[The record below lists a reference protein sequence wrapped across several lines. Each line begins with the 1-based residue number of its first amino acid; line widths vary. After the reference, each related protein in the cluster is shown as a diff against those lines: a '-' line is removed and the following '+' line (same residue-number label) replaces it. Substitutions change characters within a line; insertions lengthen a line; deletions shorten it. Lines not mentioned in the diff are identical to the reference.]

1 MKSYIDFFET
11 YKGELL
17 GTKKFRNKF
26 IRLWGT
32 ETIDGV
38 QVMKSRFTVYPGYLN
53 KNSDGTYTDEAKRI
67 QSFCKMLGSWSQV
80 KESNFNAIAGY
91 YFYLNPNKDD
101 TSELAKEL
109 LAEKVDLFC
118 PKDVWQ
124 KCTINYIDKSNPTRF
139 DGWSKEQIL
148 SYIDNNYSNIFS
160 TGNGFIIEDDIDK
173 LAIGQYVLFDNGTEF
188 AVEVVSSSRTAIQ
201 NTQGLQ
207 FTSGRN
213 SNLYYTGLNV
223 VIRYK
228 RIVDDIDP
236 NGLLITAMINE
247 VNAANI
253 AKSQE
258 LQRSS
263 FNDDYEIVSETDFL
277 DNELWYNGQLRYSA
291 VIASGI
297 KTKVAVETVLSVL
310 DTGTVKKK
318 VSWWKKALGFVLI
331 IIAIALTL
339 IPGTQAAAGGLWA
352 ALAIYMGTA
361 VLIMTLIQAQWAKSN
376 GAAAEYMGR
385 WVKIANIISMVAGL
399 AALYTAL
406 AKQALAQ
413 ALTTEL
419 VKQGATQAAAQ
430 SAVAAMTEVAV
441 ASTSASLGVTAT
453 TSSFVTAAGN
463 MIMNSFKSIG
473 MKVAG
478 KAIEMRR
485 AAMEADLKNT
495 TAQYEESQEALADTL
510 DKNMNI
516 GVEDIKWYTDLS
528 EQANSRYDF
537 NAPYEAEST
546 TVHIGNI
553 CKASFYNGARMNLR
567 AEDLLQIK

>member
-38 QVMKSRFTVYPGYLN
+38 KVMKSRFTVYPGYLN
-53 KNSDGTYTDEAKRI
+53 KNADGTYTDEAKKI
-67 QSFCKMLGSWSQV
+67 QSFCKMLGSWSQI

-91 YFYLNPNKDD
+91 YFYLNPDKDD
-101 TSELAKEL
+101 TSELSKEL

-118 PKDVWQ
+118 PKDEWQ
-124 KCTINYIDKSNPTRF
+124 ECTINYIDQTDPTKF

-148 SYIDNNYSNIFS
+148 AYIDNDYANIFS
-160 TGNGFIIEDDIDK
+160 MGNGFIIEDDIDK
-173 LAIGQYVLFDNGTEF
+173 LVIGKYVLFDDGTEF

-201 NTQGLQ
+201 NTPGNE
-207 FTSGRN
+207 FTKGRTK
-213 SNLYYTGLNV
+213 NLYYTGLNV

-236 NGLLITAMINE
+236 DGLFMRTLLGESDETQKGRINQLTKFSVSGFGITKSTKTDE
-247 VNAANI
+247 V
-253 AKSQE
+253 
-258 LQRSS
+258 
-263 FNDDYEIVSETDFL
+263 
-277 DNELWYNGQLRYSA
+277 WYKDQLRYSA
-291 VIASGI
+291 VIASGV

-310 DTGTVKKK
+310 DSGTIKKK
-318 VSWWKKALGFVLI
+318 VKWYKKILGFVLI

-361 VLIMTLIQAQWAKSN
+361 VLIMTLLQAQWAKSN

-385 WVKIANIISMVAGL
+385 WIKIANIVSMVAGL

-453 TSSFVTAAGN
+453 ASSFVTAAGN
-463 MIMNSFKSIG
+463 MLMNSFKSIG

-478 KAIEMRR
+478 KVIEMRQ
-485 AAMEADLKNT
+485 ASMEADLKNT

-516 GVEDIKWYTDLS
+516 GVEDIKLCADLS
-528 EQANSRYDF
+528 KQANARYDF
-537 NAPYEAEST
+537 NAPYEAESA

>member
-32 ETIDGV
+32 ETINGV

-53 KNSDGTYTDEAKRI
+53 KNADGTYTDEAKRI

-188 AVEVVSSSRTAIQ
+188 AVEVVSSSRSAIQ

-263 FNDDYEIVSETDFL
+263 FNDAYEIVSETDFL

-291 VIASGI
+291 VVASGV

-310 DTGTVKKK
+310 DSGTIKKK

-453 TSSFVTAAGN
+453 ASSFVTAAGN
-463 MIMNSFKSIG
+463 MLMNSFKSIG

-485 AAMEADLKNT
+485 AAMEADLQNK

-528 EQANSRYDF
+528 EQANTRYDF
-537 NAPYEAEST
+537 NAPYEAESA

>member
-32 ETIDGV
+32 ETVNGV
-38 QVMKSRFTVYPGYLN
+38 QVMKSRFTIYPGYLN
-53 KNSDGTYTDEAKRI
+53 KNADGTYTDEAKKI
-67 QSFCKMLGSWSQV
+67 QSFCKMLGSWSQI
-80 KESNFNAIAGY
+80 KESNFKAIAGY

-124 KCTINYIDKSNPTRF
+124 ECTINYIDQSNPTRF
-139 DGWSKEQIL
+139 DGWTKEQIL
-148 SYIDNNYSNIFS
+148 MYIDNDYANIFS

-173 LAIGQYVLFDNGTEF
+173 LAIGQYVLFDDGTEF
-188 AVEVVSSSRTAIQ
+188 AVEVVSSSRTSLQ

-207 FTSGRN
+207 FTLGRS
-213 SNLYYTGLNV
+213 SNIYYTGLNV

-228 RIVDDIDP
+228 RIVDDINPD
-236 NGLLITAMINE
+236 GLLITAMINE
-247 VNAANI
+247 TNGAN
-253 AKSQE
+253 KSKVQE

-263 FNDDYEIVSETDFL
+263 FNNNDEIISSTDLL

-291 VIASGI
+291 VIASGV

-310 DTGTVKKK
+310 DSGTIKKK
-318 VSWWKKALGFVLI
+318 VKWYKKILGFVLI

-339 IPGTQAAAGGLWA
+339 IPGTQAAAGGLWT

-385 WVKIANIISMVAGL
+385 WIKIANIVSMVAGL

-419 VKQGATQAAAQ
+419 IKQGATQASAQ

-453 TSSFVTAAGN
+453 ASSFVTAAGN

-478 KAIEMRR
+478 KTIEMRR

-516 GVEDIKWYTDLS
+516 GVEDIKLCADLS
-528 EQANSRYDF
+528 KQANARYDF
-537 NAPYEAEST
+537 NSPYEAESA

>member
-38 QVMKSRFTVYPGYLN
+38 QVMKSRFTVYPGYLS

-80 KESNFNAIAGY
+80 KEANFNSIAGY
-91 YFYLNPNKDD
+91 YFYLNPDKDD
-101 TSELAKEL
+101 TSELSKEL

-124 KCTINYIDKSNPTRF
+124 ECTINYIDKSNPTRF
-139 DGWSKEQIL
+139 DGWTKEQIL
-148 SYIDNNYSNIFS
+148 TYIDNDYATIFS

-173 LAIGQYVLFDNGTEF
+173 LVIGKYVLFDDGTEF
-188 AVEVVSSSRTAIQ
+188 AVEIVSSSRTAIQ
-201 NTQGLQ
+201 NTPGNE
-207 FTSGRN
+207 FTTSRTK
-213 SNLYYTGLNV
+213 NLYYTGLNV

-236 NGLLITAMINE
+236 DGLFMRTLLGESDETQKVLIVQLTKSVMSGFGITKSTKTDE
-247 VNAANI
+247 V
-253 AKSQE
+253 
-258 LQRSS
+258 
-263 FNDDYEIVSETDFL
+263 
-277 DNELWYNGQLRYSA
+277 WYKDQLRYSA

-310 DTGTVKKK
+310 DSGTIKKK
-318 VSWWKKALGFVLI
+318 VKWYKKILGFVLI

-339 IPGTQAAAGGLWA
+339 IPGTQAFAGGLWA

-385 WVKIANIISMVAGL
+385 WIKIANIVSMVAGL

-453 TSSFVTAAGN
+453 ASSFVTAAGN

-478 KAIEMRR
+478 KVIEMRQ
-485 AAMEADLKNT
+485 ASMEADLKNT

-528 EQANSRYDF
+528 EQANTRYDF
-537 NAPYEAEST
+537 NAPYEAESA

>member
-32 ETIDGV
+32 ETVNGV
-38 QVMKSRFTVYPGYLN
+38 QVMKSKFTVYPGYLD
-53 KNSDGTYTDEAKRI
+53 KNSDGTYTDGAKRI

-80 KESNFNAIAGY
+80 KESDFNAIAGY
-91 YFYLNPNKDD
+91 YFYLNPTKDD

-148 SYIDNNYSNIFS
+148 AYIDNNYANIFS

-207 FTSGRN
+207 FISGRN
-213 SNLYYTGLNV
+213 SNRYYTGLNV

-277 DNELWYNGQLRYSA
+277 DNELWYKGQLRYSA

-385 WVKIANIISMVAGL
+385 WVKIANIVSMVAGL

-419 VKQGATQAAAQ
+419 VKQGATQAAAE
-430 SAVAAMTEVAV
+430 SAVAAMTEAAV

-453 TSSFVTAAGN
+453 ASSFVTAAGN

-473 MKVAG
+473 MKVVG
-478 KAIEMRR
+478 KVIEMRR
-485 AAMEADLKNT
+485 AAMDADLKNT

-528 EQANSRYDF
+528 EQANTRYDF
-537 NAPYEAEST
+537 NAPYEAESA

>member
-32 ETIDGV
+32 ETVNGV

-53 KNSDGTYTDEAKRI
+53 KNADGTYTDEAKKI

-80 KESNFNAIAGY
+80 KESNFKAIAGY
-91 YFYLNPNKDD
+91 YFYLNPTKDD

-124 KCTINYIDKSNPTRF
+124 ECTINYIDKSNPTRF

-148 SYIDNNYSNIFS
+148 AYIDNDYANIFS

-173 LAIGQYVLFDNGTEF
+173 LAIGQYVLFDDGTEF

-207 FTSGRN
+207 FTTGRN

-263 FNDDYEIVSETDFL
+263 FNDDYEIVSDTDFL

-291 VIASGI
+291 VIASGV

-331 IIAIALTL
+331 IIAIALTF
-339 IPGTQAAAGGLWA
+339 IPGTQAAAGGLWS

-385 WVKIANIISMVAGL
+385 WVKIANIVSMVAGL

-453 TSSFVTAAGN
+453 ASSFVTAAGN

-478 KAIEMRR
+478 KVIEMRQ
-485 AAMEADLKNT
+485 ASMEADLQNT

-528 EQANSRYDF
+528 EQANTRYDF
-537 NAPYEAEST
+537 NAPYEAESA